1 MKNKNGIY
9 IIGVDHGY
17 GNIKTANCCFPTG
30 MESSDTEPTFKN
42 DLLIYQGRYYQIG
55 VGHKEYAPEKVM
67 DEDYYILTLAA
78 IARELSR
85 ENLTEASVYLA
96 VGLPLSWVKKQGAA
110 FRAYLLRNSNA
121 EFDFRDKH
129 YRIRFVGAG
138 VFPQGYAAVV
148 QSMETFTGSHMLC
161 DIGNGTMNIL
171 QIIDRNPD
179 GRQMFTE
186 KYGVQQ
192 CILAMREAL
201 MREHNANPDEKILH
215 RFLRKGT
222 AELDPALEETMRA
235 AAAKYTG
242 EVFRVLREHGY
253 DPRLMKLYVVGDG
266 VCMLKNY
273 ASLDNTVVTIND
285 DICATAKGYEH
296 LTLREISKNEKC
308 RK

>member
-1 MKNKNGIY
+1 
-9 IIGVDHGY
+9 
-17 GNIKTANCCFPTG
+17 
-30 MESSDTEPTFKN
+30 
-42 DLLIYQGRYYQIG
+42 
-55 VGHKEYAPEKVM
+55 M

-96 VGLPLSWVKKQGAA
+96 VGLPLSWAKKQGAA
-110 FRAYLLRNSNA
+110 FRAYLLRNSSA

-148 QSMETFTGSHMLC
+148 QSMETFTGSYMLC

-171 QIIDRNPD
+171 QIIDWKPD

-201 MREHNANPDEKILH
+201 MREHNANPGEKILH

-222 AELDPALEETMRA
+222 AGLDAALEETMRA
-235 AAAKYTG
+235 TAVKYTK

-253 DPRLMKLYVVGDG
+253 DSRLMKLYVVGG
-266 VCMLKNY
+266 GGCMLKNF
-273 ASLDNTVVTIND
+273 ASLNNTAVTIND

-296 LTLREISKNEKC
+296 LALREISKNEKC